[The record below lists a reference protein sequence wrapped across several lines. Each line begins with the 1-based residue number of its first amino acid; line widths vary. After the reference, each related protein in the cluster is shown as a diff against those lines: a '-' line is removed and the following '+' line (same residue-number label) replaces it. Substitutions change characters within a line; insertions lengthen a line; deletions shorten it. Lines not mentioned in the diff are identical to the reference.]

1 MNMKRCVALL
11 LAALL
16 VVSII
21 PAAAAFGDEQTQ
33 TEETPAVT
41 AATLVGDVNLD
52 GKVDVMDVTAMQKAL
67 ARDKSLSEEELRVY
81 DTQGDGRFTI
91 SDATEI
97 QRYIAEMSYN
107 PVIGMPLGE
116 AYPGVFPTEAPTEQP
131 TEAPSEAPTEP
142 VTEAPTAEPTQAP
155 TEQPTQAPTE
165 QPTEAPTEAPTEQPT
180 QTPTEAPTE
189 APTEPATLPAV
200 PTVITLNAEALT
212 LGVEEH
218 FQLSAESDAAV
229 TLLCYHSNQ
238 PEVAEVT
245 DSGLIRAKQTGEAI
259 ITCTDGTVSAAC
271 TVTVCPA
278 ATTLTLNKTALTL
291 GVGESYDLNST
302 VNAGAAAHHR
312 FYFSDNKEVAPVTL
326 SGGIVTAQA
335 TGTANIS
342 CVLLNGVKAVC
353 AVTVLPMADSLTLNR
368 TAVSLTP
375 GGSFDFNSSIPKN
388 TAAFHRAYYSE
399 DPEIVSITKS
409 GGIATGQKEGKT
421 RIYCEINGGTRAY
434 ATVTVAEMPEIRTV
448 MVEHLRAQVGNHN
461 TPYVQYINA
470 RSNLNVTMSFPWC
483 AVFAWSALD
492 QFATKIGR
500 PNPLQA
506 AKHVSD
512 IAEPARR
519 LGALHNIYDY
529 DYRPKPGDLF
539 CTSALKRPIDGGRDH
554 IGYVES
560 VDTDASG
567 KVIRVHTIEG
577 NYAWEVNGAFD
588 TYVWRGTW
596 VPGVPNEYQSAMVEF
611 IDIEKLFNAQT

>member
-1 MNMKRCVALL
+1 MAIVSMKRWIALV

-21 PAAAAFGDEQTQ
+21 PAAAASGDEQPQ
-33 TEETPAVT
+33 PEEAPAIT
-41 AATLVGDVNLD
+41 AATLIGDVTLD
-52 GKVDVMDVTAMQKAL
+52 GKVDVMDVTAMQKNL
-67 ARDKSLSEEELRVY
+67 ARDKSLSGYELLVS

-97 QRYIAEMSYN
+97 QRYIAEMPYN

-116 AYPGVFPTEAPTEQP
+116 VYPDAF
-131 TEAPSEAPTEP
+131 
-142 VTEAPTAEPTQAP
+142 
-155 TEQPTQAPTE
+155 
-165 QPTEAPTEAPTEQPT
+165 PTEAPTEAPT
-180 QTPTEAPTE
+180 
-189 APTEPATLPAV
+189 LPVV
-200 PTVITLNAEALT
+200 PTVITLNAEELT
-212 LGVEEH
+212 LGVNEH
-218 FQLSAESDAAV
+218 FQLTAESDAAV
-229 TLLCYHSNQ
+229 TIFRYHSNR
-238 PEVAEVT
+238 PEVAEVS
-245 DSGLIRAKQTGEAI
+245 DSGLIKALQTGDAI
-259 ITCTDGTVSAAC
+259 ITCTDGTVSATC
-271 TVTVCPA
+271 MVKVCPE
-278 ATTLTLNKTALTL
+278 ATSLTLNKTALTL

-302 VNAGAAAHHR
+302 INAGAAAHHR

-326 SGGIVTAQA
+326 SGGVVTAQA
-335 TGTANIS
+335 AGTANIS

-353 AVTVLPMADSLTLNR
+353 AVTVLPMADSLTLNQ

-512 IAEPARR
+512 IAEPARK

-529 DYRPKPGDLF
+529 DYTPKPGDLF

-577 NYAWEVNGAFD
+577 NYAWELNGAFD

-611 IDIEKLFNAQT
+611 IDIEKLFNAQA

>member
-1 MNMKRCVALL
+1 MAIVSMKRWIALV

-16 VVSII
+16 VVSIV
-21 PAAAAFGDEQTQ
+21 PAAAASGDEQPQ
-33 TEETPAVT
+33 PEETPAIT
-41 AATLVGDVNLD
+41 AATLIGDVTLD
-52 GKVDVMDVTAMQKAL
+52 GKVDVMDVTAMQKNL
-67 ARDKSLSEEELRVY
+67 ARDKSLSGYELLVS

-97 QRYIAEMSYN
+97 QRYIAEMPYN

-116 AYPGVFPTEAPTEQP
+116 VYPDAF
-131 TEAPSEAPTEP
+131 
-142 VTEAPTAEPTQAP
+142 
-155 TEQPTQAPTE
+155 
-165 QPTEAPTEAPTEQPT
+165 PTEAPTEAPT
-180 QTPTEAPTE
+180 
-189 APTEPATLPAV
+189 LPVV
-200 PTVITLNAEALT
+200 PTVITLNAEELT
-212 LGVEEH
+212 LGVNEH
-218 FQLSAESDAAV
+218 FQLTAESDAAV
-229 TLLCYHSNQ
+229 TIFRYHSNR
-238 PEVAEVT
+238 PEVAEVS
-245 DSGLIRAKQTGEAI
+245 DSGLIKALQTGDAI
-259 ITCTDGTVSAAC
+259 ITCTDGTVSATC
-271 TVTVCPA
+271 MVKVCPE
-278 ATTLTLNKTALTL
+278 ATSLTLNKTALTL

-302 VNAGAAAHHR
+302 INAGAAAHHR
-312 FYFSDNKEVAPVTL
+312 FYFSDNKDVAPVTL
-326 SGGIVTAQA
+326 SGGVVTAQA
-335 TGTANIS
+335 AGTANIS

-353 AVTVLPMADSLTLNR
+353 AVTVLPMADSLTLNQ

-512 IAEPARR
+512 IAEPARK

-529 DYRPKPGDLF
+529 DYTPKPGDLF

-611 IDIEKLFNAQT
+611 IDIEKLFTVQA

>member
-16 VVSII
+16 VASII
-21 PAAAAFGDEQTQ
+21 PAAAASGDEQTQ

-131 TEAPSEAPTEP
+131 TEAP
-142 VTEAPTAEPTQAP
+142 TAEPTRAPTEQP

-165 QPTEAPTEAPTEQPT
+165 QPTEQPTEMPTEQ
-180 QTPTEAPTE
+180 PTE

-218 FQLSAESDAAV
+218 FQLTAKSDAAV
-229 TLLCYHSNQ
+229 TLLRYHSNQ

-245 DSGLIRAKQTGEAI
+245 DSGLIQAKQTGEAI
-259 ITCTDGTVSAAC
+259 ITCTDGTASAAC

-278 ATTLTLNKTALTL
+278 ATSLTLNKTALTL

-409 GGIATGQKEGKT
+409 GGIATGQKEGTT

-519 LGALHNIYDY
+519 LGALHNIYDN
-529 DYRPKPGDLF
+529 DYTPKPGDLF
-539 CTSALKRPIDGGRDH
+539 CTSAIKRPFDGGRDH

-567 KVIRVHTIEG
+567 KVVRVHTIEG

-611 IDIEKLFNAQT
+611 IDLEKLFTVS

>member
-21 PAAAAFGDEQTQ
+21 PAAAASGDEQTQ

-67 ARDKSLSEEELRVY
+67 ARDKSLSEDELCVY

-97 QRYIAEMSYN
+97 QRYIAEMPYN

-131 TEAPSEAPTEP
+131 TEAPTEP
-142 VTEAPTAEPTQAP
+142 VTEQPTEAPTEQPTEVPTAEPTQAP
-155 TEQPTQAPTE
+155 TEQPTEMPTE
-165 QPTEAPTEAPTEQPT
+165 Q
-180 QTPTEAPTE
+180 PTE

-229 TLLCYHSNQ
+229 TLLRYHSNQ

-245 DSGLIRAKQTGEAI
+245 DSGLIQAKQTGEAI
-259 ITCTDGTVSAAC
+259 ITCTDGTASAAC

-312 FYFSDNKEVAPVTL
+312 FYYSDNKEVAPVTL

-375 GGSFDFNSSIPKN
+375 GGSFDFNSSIPKK

-409 GGIATGQKEGKT
+409 GGIATGQKEGTT

-529 DYRPKPGDLF
+529 DYTPKPGDLF